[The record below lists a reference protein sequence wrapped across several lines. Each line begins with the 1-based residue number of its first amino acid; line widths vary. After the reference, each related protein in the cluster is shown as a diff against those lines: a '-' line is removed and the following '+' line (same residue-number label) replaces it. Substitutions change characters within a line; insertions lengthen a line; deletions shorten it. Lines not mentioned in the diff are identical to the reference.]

1 MSKDFVTPFG
11 HAESHK
17 KTHRR
22 RAGSGEEIRC
32 LPSVLTLSGT
42 VLARFDALVELTSGH
57 VALVASRLAAN
68 PRRRQGPGQR
78 MEPYATIE

>member
-17 KTHRR
+17 ITHR

-32 LPSVLTLSGT
+32 LPSVLRLSGAL
-42 VLARFDALVELTSGH
+42 LARFDALVG
-57 VALVASRLAAN
+57 
-68 PRRRQGPGQR
+68 
-78 MEPYATIE
+78 